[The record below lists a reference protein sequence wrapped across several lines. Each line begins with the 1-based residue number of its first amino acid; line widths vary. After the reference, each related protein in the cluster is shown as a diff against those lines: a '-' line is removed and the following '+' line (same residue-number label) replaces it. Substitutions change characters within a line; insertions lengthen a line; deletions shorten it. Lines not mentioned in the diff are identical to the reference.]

1 MSMDNSVSKHY
12 EQIKWII
19 ARAELSD
26 ENKRGSLSYQKPKS
40 SSTFDM
46 HERVSG
52 LHLGL
57 RSANLPNVLDWL
69 KSVKIDMYGYNHFEE
84 KIQGSSLPDI
94 GMHWDEYECE
104 PMSSTVHT
112 VLELSLIHI

>member
-12 EQIKWII
+12 EQMKWII
-19 ARAELSD
+19 ARAELAD

-57 RSANLPNVLDWL
+57 RSANLPDVLSWL
-69 KSVKIDMYGYNHFEE
+69 KSIRIDMYDYNHFEE
-84 KIQGSSLPDI
+84 KIQDQKRCSDEELFNYSKNHHLSFRSLL
-94 GMHWDEYECE
+94 
-104 PMSSTVHT
+104 V
-112 VLELSLIHI
+112 SL